1 MTVIARLRPVP
12 RELVGLYW
20 DSGVSNDVPAL
31 AWFLLSSLVPLALGV
46 TALAAVALGDYAQA
60 QALSTRMAEVL
71 PKDVHDQVV
80 ELILRTKQESPLLI
94 AVSIIGMV
102 WVSSGIVGVI
112 ERCLLRLLRRPGRGF
127 VLGKLRNLGVAAVV
141 SVVIVLMVLAATAG
155 TGIVRRLDFNSTLI
169 RLVVPLTALAATAL
183 LCSTVFRT
191 LAGTSLSWR
200 AALAG
205 GLVSGLILDLTP
217 TVAGYYLRYVAGKT
231 PVELFLMLTGVLITC
246 YIAAFGLLLGTGVTA
261 RVQLGQR
268 LTAPDAPNR
277 SGSQ

>member
-1 MTVIARLRPVP
+1 MKISARVRAPL

-46 TALAAVALGDYAQA
+46 TAIAAVVLGDYAQA
-60 QALSTRMAEVL
+60 QALSARMAEVL

-102 WVSSGIVGVI
+102 WVSSGIVGVM
-112 ERCLLRLLRRPGRGF
+112 ERVLLRLLGRPGRGF

-155 TGIVRRLDFNSTLI
+155 TGLVRRVEINSTLI
-169 RLVVPLTALAATAL
+169 RLAVPLAALAVTAL

-191 LAGTSLSWR
+191 LAGASLRWR

-205 GLVSGLILDLTP
+205 GLVSGVILDLTP
-217 TVAGYYLRYVAGKT
+217 TLAGYYLRFVAGKT
-231 PVELFLMLTGVLITC
+231 PVELFLMLTGVLVTC
-246 YIAAFGLLLGTGVTA
+246 YVAAFGLLLGTGVAA
-261 RVQLGQR
+261 RVQLGER
-268 LTAPDAPNR
+268 LAAPELPPR
-277 SGSQ
+277 RTS